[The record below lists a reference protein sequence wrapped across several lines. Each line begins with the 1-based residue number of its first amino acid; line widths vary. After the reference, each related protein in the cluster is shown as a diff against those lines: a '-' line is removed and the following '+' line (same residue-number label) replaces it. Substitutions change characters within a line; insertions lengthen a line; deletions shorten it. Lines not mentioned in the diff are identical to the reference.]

1 MARIKRRVRQ
11 AGVYF
16 VTAKTW
22 QRRPMFAKPEPARIL
37 VEQLLDCRERGF
49 YKLHA
54 FVVMPEHIH
63 ALLTPGENTTLEKAM
78 QMIKGGSAYRMG
90 KELNYK
96 LPVWQAGY
104 HDRWIRDAEE
114 YETRRRYIELN
125 PVTARLVERA
135 EDYALSS
142 ANGKFALDPSGFGPA
157 GTSGAKAR

>member
-1 MARIKRRVRQ
+1 MGRIKRRVRR

-22 QRRPMFAKPEPARIL
+22 ERRPLFAKPGPVQML
-37 VEQLLDCRERGF
+37 LEQLLDCRERGF

-54 FVVMPEHIH
+54 FVIMPEHAH
-63 ALLTPGENTTLEKAM
+63 ALLTPGDDTTLEKVM
-78 QMIKGGSAYRMG
+78 QMIKGGSAYRIR

-114 YETRRRYIELN
+114 HTTRKRYIELN
-125 PVTARLVERA
+125 PVTARLVDSVEA
-135 EDYALSS
+135 YALSS
-142 ANGKFALDPSGFGPA
+142 ANRKFVLDGSQFD
-157 GTSGAKAR
+157 